1 MILYRISNCNRADD
15 VSGTGAKLYGG
26 RWNSIG
32 IAMHYMASSR
42 ALAALEVLANKNV
55 MTGGENL
62 CLSIF
67 EMPDESIITIEIAD
81 LPEGWRDYPSI
92 PFLKKLGDEFIQQ
105 SKFFLL
111 KVPSAIIE
119 DEYNFLMNVHHPLAA
134 QIKVKEIKPFRFDR
148 RLT

>member
-1 MILYRISNCNRADD
+1 MILYRISNCNRASD

-32 IAMHYMASSR
+32 TPMHYMASSR

-62 CLSIF
+62 CLSVF
-67 EMPDESIITIEIAD
+67 ELPEESVTTIEITD
-81 LPEGWRDYPSI
+81 LPEGWKDYPSI
-92 PFLKKLGDEFIQQ
+92 SFLKKLGDNFIQQ
-105 SKFFLL
+105 SKLFLL

-134 QIKVKEIKPFRFDR
+134 QIKIKEIKSFRFDG
-148 RLT
+148 RLI